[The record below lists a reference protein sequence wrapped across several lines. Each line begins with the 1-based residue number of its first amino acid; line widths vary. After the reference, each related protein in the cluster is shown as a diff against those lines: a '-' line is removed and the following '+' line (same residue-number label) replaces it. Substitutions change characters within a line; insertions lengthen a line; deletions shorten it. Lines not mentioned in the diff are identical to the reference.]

1 MRFSLAVGMIM
12 SLLLPALAQDPQT
25 EQQIMRQEI
34 ERRDREDR
42 QRQERAA
49 ETDKAY
55 QRQLK
60 DSASRPL
67 PKTDPWGNVRD
78 SGKQNAQPRN

>member
-1 MRFSLAVGMIM
+1 MRFLLAVGMIM
-12 SLLLPALAQDPQT
+12 SLLLPARAQDPQT
-25 EQQIMRQEI
+25 EQQFMRQEI

-42 QRQERAA
+42 QRQQRAA

>member
-1 MRFSLAVGMIM
+1 MRFLLAVGMVM
-12 SLLLPALAQDPQT
+12 SLLLPARAQDPQT
-25 EQQIMRQEI
+25 TQQMMQQEL
-34 ERRDREDR
+34 ERRDRDDR
-42 QRQERAA
+42 QRQQRAE

-60 DSASRPL
+60 DSSSRPI

-78 SGKQNAQPRN
+78 AGKQNAQPRN

>member
-1 MRFSLAVGMIM
+1 MLVLLAM
-12 SLLLPALAQDPQT
+12 LALLPWPAQAQDPQT
-25 EQQIMRQEI
+25 DQQFMRQEI

-42 QRQERAA
+42 QRQERAQ

-60 DSASRPL
+60 NSASRPI
-67 PKTDPWGNVRD
+67 PKTDPWGNIRD
-78 SGKQNAQPRN
+78 PGK

>member
-1 MRFSLAVGMIM
+1 MRFLLAVGMFM
-12 SLLLPALAQDPQT
+12 SLLLPARAQDPQT
-25 EQQIMRQEI
+25 EQQFMQQEM

-60 DSASRPL
+60 DSASRPV

-78 SGKQNAQPRN
+78 SGKK